1 MKELISFENISLQP
15 ITEHILSLNE
25 VTGKYG
31 LVLSEKDARELSDT
45 RNKAV
50 SENERIEIG
59 FGAVP
64 AIVEKFCRS
73 RYVNNENF
81 TYILNEV
88 TYLFYYIKTETDD
101 GISDSELIDELFKRF
116 ELQCRGSID
125 VLENREVGRIIR
137 KINSGDKYFEWY
149 KDRDEL
155 DYDSRTGARDT
166 PENMLE
172 DQFGREHFDHNDTPA
187 DHDNY
192 ESDTLDVISAEADK
206 IDYLDAFDE
215 FLEKEAVINKP
226 TNERRDVAKEEA
238 DDDEEGTNE

>member
-25 VTGKYG
+25 ITSKFG
-31 LVLSEKDARELSDT
+31 LTLSEKDARELSET

-50 SENERIEIG
+50 CENERIEIG
-59 FGAVP
+59 LGVVP

-73 RYVNNENF
+73 RYINSENF

-101 GISDSELIDELFKRF
+101 KISDKELVNELFKRF

-137 KINSGDKYFEWY
+137 KINSGEKYFEWY

-172 DQFGREHFDHNDTPA
+172 DQFGNDHFEQNDTQA
-187 DHDNY
+187 DHDKY
-192 ESDTLDVISAEADK
+192 ESDSLDVILSEANK
-206 IDYLDAFDE
+206 VDYLDAFDE
-215 FLEKEAVINKP
+215 FLERDVILNNVSDEKR
-226 TNERRDVAKEEA
+226 NVAKE
-238 DDDEEGTNE
+238 DVDDEEKSINE